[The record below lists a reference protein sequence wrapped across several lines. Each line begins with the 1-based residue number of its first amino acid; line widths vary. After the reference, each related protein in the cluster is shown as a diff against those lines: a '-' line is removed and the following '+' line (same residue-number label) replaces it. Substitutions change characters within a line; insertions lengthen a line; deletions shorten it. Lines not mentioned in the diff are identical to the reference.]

1 MDICEQC
8 FWESETISS
17 YIKEQG
23 DKQTEMFTCRA
34 CNREDSEYLIDRNAL
49 QDKLQNI
56 ISDIY
61 SHEHQHGLA
70 GSAGMQG
77 IDSASFLSDLYDV
90 CGNLFDTSEENL
102 IQLICENNS
111 HDSFFL
117 DPYEIVWIDI
127 RCDWE
132 GSEHHNIKW
141 DDFSE
146 LVKYKA
152 RFFDHEQADRGP
164 TLDRLRSI
172 FEKFVVICN
181 EEKIYRARKITSE
194 KVLGKITED
203 PLNELGQAPK
213 RISGYNRFSPAGI
226 SYIYL
231 ADNIQTAS
239 AEIRSQVGD
248 NIAIGEFSI
257 NDLRLVNIS
266 NETLKIM
273 AYDYFHDDFCPEI
286 RAASSYIESF
296 IEEISKPLS
305 ESDKLIDYV
314 PTQIISEFIWSLGYD
329 GFMFPSSLS
338 EGTNY
343 VLFDVNYELVNWK
356 KYKVSSLK
364 VDQFI

>member
-1 MDICEQC
+1 MNICEQC
-8 FWESETISS
+8 FRESETISS
-17 YIKEQG
+17 YIREQG

-34 CNREDSEYLIDRNAL
+34 CNQEDSEYLIDRNAL
-49 QDKLQNI
+49 QNKLQYI
-56 ISDIY
+56 ISSIY
-61 SHEHQHGLA
+61 SHEHEHRLY
-70 GSAGMQG
+70 GSAQ
-77 IDSASFLSDLYDV
+77 ISKTFLSDLYEV
-90 CGNLFDTSEENL
+90 CGNLFNTSEENL
-102 IQLICENNS
+102 IQLLCENNS

-132 GSEHHNIKW
+132 GSKHHNIKW

-152 RFFDHEQADRGP
+152 RFFDHEHADRSP
-164 TLDRLRSI
+164 TLDRLKSI
-172 FEKFVVICN
+172 FEKFVIVCN

-194 KVLGKITED
+194 KVLGEITED
-203 PLNELGQAPK
+203 PFNELGQAPK
-213 RISGYNRFSPAGI
+213 RRAGYNRFSPAGI

-231 ADNIQTAS
+231 SDNIQTAS
-239 AEIRSQVGD
+239 TEIRSQVGD

-257 NDLRLVNIS
+257 NALRLVNIS

-273 AYDYFHDDFCPEI
+273 AYDYFHDNFCPEI

-305 ESDKLIDYV
+305 DSDKLIDYV

-338 EGTNY
+338 QGTNY
-343 VLFDVNYELVNWK
+343 VLFDINYELVKWK
-356 KYKVSSLK
+356 KYKVSSLQ
-364 VDQFI
+364 VDPVN